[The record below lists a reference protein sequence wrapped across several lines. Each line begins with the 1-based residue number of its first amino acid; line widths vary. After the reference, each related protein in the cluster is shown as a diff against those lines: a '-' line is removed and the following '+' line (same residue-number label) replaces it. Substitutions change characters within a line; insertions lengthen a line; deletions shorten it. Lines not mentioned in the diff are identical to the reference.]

1 MAWDKYPFVTLT
13 EKGLLLD
20 VLVQPRASRNEIVG
34 IHDGCLKIRLA
45 APPVEVAANKACV
58 EFLAEVLGV
67 SRSRISIVNGHSSRR
82 KRILVEVTDPDKVLK
97 ALPL

>member
-45 APPVEVAANKACV
+45 APPVEGAANKACV

-67 SRSRISIVNGHSSRR
+67 SLLESP
-82 KRILVEVTDPDKVLK
+82 LLTVTAVGEKEYWSK
-97 ALPL
+97 